1 MSGPATSVTRVITP
15 SPARA
20 ATGMCFDRTFPPP
33 LVVEMARRLEEGG
46 ADQLWIIEDCFFTGG
61 ISLAATAL
69 AVTER
74 LQVGLGILPAVARN
88 PAITAMEVATLCGLA
103 PGRVLPGIGHGVQA
117 WMGQMGARTPSPLT
131 TLEEVITVVTR
142 LLAGERVT
150 FDGREV
156 HLDDVA
162 LDQPP
167 ADPPPVLAGVMG
179 PKSLALAGRVA
190 GGVVLAEPAAP
201 SYVRQ
206 ALDQAGPPGPVPRRR
221 LRAALRDAAPRGR
234 ARDHGALGRRT
245 PRRPHSGRAGPAVPR
260 RPASGC
266 TATTGLEGVRDM
278 PADWW
283 AEIGP
288 IGTLDDAAA
297 HLAALEAAG
306 VHSVGLFPAPEV
318 DVARSQVDDVLALA
332 RR

>member
-1 MSGPATSVTRVITP
+1 
-15 SPARA
+15 
-20 ATGMCFDRTFPPP
+20 MCFDRTFPPA

-69 AVTER
+69 AVTEQ

-156 HLDDVA
+156 RLDDVA

-201 SYVRQ
+201 SYVRL
-206 ALDQAGPPGPVPRRR
+206 ALDQAGHPDPFHVAVFAPLCVTPQREEAHEIMAPWVAER
-221 LRAALRDAAPRGR
+221 LDDPTAGVQALPFLGELQMLHRDRG
-234 ARDHGALGRRT
+234 
-245 PRRPHSGRAGPAVPR
+245 V
-260 RPASGC
+260 
-266 TATTGLEGVRDM
+266 EGVRDM

-306 VHSVGLFPAPEV
+306 VHSIGLFPAPEV